1 MAYAKVVS
9 SVAISPQGAVL
20 NSGSTQQFSAACSY
34 SDGSTDNCAAAG
46 GATWATARPAD
57 VSVDGTGLAKWISTS
72 FPGTGIAYT
81 NLYETSWVIVSAGGK
96 TDRAGVFGQFS
107 GDTWIPFMSPSSSE
121 YTDGFGNFIPMTVA
135 VGSTVTIGAGFG
147 INHNGNF
154 YGGFPMQATC
164 SWTSSDPTKA
174 TVDRQ
179 GLVTA
184 LAEGQVTITCGRAG
198 DAVWGTSNSKG
209 WMAPGNAVTLNIVAG
224 QTGTQTWYVRPGG
237 GTPYVNSSET
247 PVGQCDGKHDA
258 DYPGSGVNQPCAM
271 GNLRDL
277 WADGTTQYQLKWMI
291 SGGDTVIVR
300 QKPGGYTTSV
310 DALGTGGHLT
320 PINCDGNQFTCH
332 MPSVPSGTAAYHTK
346 ILGENYASCHSDSA
360 KTLLDGSW
368 NTDEVINTSDSQ
380 FVDVACFDI
389 SDRSGCGLYAH
400 ACAEGTDKGVKYGL
414 LQSALTSNANYT
426 DLFIHGTNNEGIRG
440 ASGVGVVAD
449 HIHIRGTPGAGID
462 MDDTPWGGLSNMS
475 VAGGLTLT
483 NSLTEFVGCLEEYP
497 IAHNYPYIECVD
509 SNTGGY
515 GDGFATGSTVGDW
528 VFDHDIW
535 RANFQDGLDLLH
547 SGMSSLTVTNSSSY
561 ANEGQAFKIGSAQYV
576 IFRNNTVGGNC
587 MRPGFLYGDEPAS
600 ALDPGGGSPGKGY
613 SLCRGGADT
622 IPIKF
627 DDQGT
632 YILQNNSIFTYG
644 VTFDMMCDDPWSH
657 CENTSAIFQNN
668 VIMGY
673 QQVAGGQ
680 LPVAFYL
687 ETVDGTNSNMN
698 TANMPPMNGWSV
710 RDHNLYYNMRNG
722 NCPSPQT
729 GESCNKLDPKFVN
742 EAPNPYVD
750 ETALDNFNF
759 TPAAS
764 SPLIGAG
771 ISIPG
776 LLADATGLLR
786 PLLPS
791 IGAIEV
797 GTGSPV
803 STPSSSQFME
813 AASPSSAESGQA
825 VVITASAVPVDGVI
839 PTGSISF
846 LSGSSL
852 LGTATINS
860 AGVATLSL
868 STLAPG
874 TYGVTASYFGDA
886 NYAPGLSSAIVIT
899 VRTSTIPPPVTT
911 TPPPVITVPPPVTTA
926 PPPIT
931 KPPPVTSKPPA
942 LSVKI
947 GQPDFGFNVIPG
959 STRRIFATVTN
970 GTTNQVAWS
979 VKSGSAEISS
989 TLGPWIDVTAPANGS
1004 SCSYTGTSAQYG
1016 VSSATQFIIEAASV
1030 DDRKKTATATFNVC
1044 DPAVEV
1050 SIVPFYRTLYA
1061 SQPADVQSLVL
1072 GSVNQ
1077 NVHWAI
1083 TSQPRGGDGKLT
1095 DSTSRDTLFT
1105 GTVAGRYQLTATS
1118 VADSGK
1124 SATAIMYVT
1133 GHEMPYRVTPN
1144 QTEPVDCTVDP
1155 SMLGSVYEVGPSQT
1169 FKTLASV
1176 PFSTIAPG
1184 STVRLHNE
1192 DTTGLH
1198 PTVYHEYLEISQPAT
1213 AEQPFRMCG
1222 VSDTK
1227 GNLPIIDGQNAS
1239 DNSDTGAD
1247 ADGYGLLTIHNPSS
1261 LASWPQFVAA
1271 QYVTVEGI
1279 QFRNARHGYSYGEKQ
1294 NWQNSAACIHIREA
1308 QNAAFVGNDIGGC
1321 GNGVVSDF
1329 NSSGG
1334 WGSSDLN
1341 ILWEGNHI
1349 HNNGIAGSNLG
1360 HQMYLESWD
1369 NVVQFNRIDN
1379 YTSGAMGANIKSRGL
1394 QDIFRYNYL
1403 GDGAQREMDLVDVK
1417 DAPAYM
1423 SFAGFLGGG
1432 ANSFRAKHS
1441 SDNYPADQI
1450 AAEQEAWN
1458 SHFVYGNIYR
1468 NSTSNAPIHFSMDT
1482 SGGELARK
1490 GSLYWYNNTFYQTV
1504 CATCAATSWTL
1515 FDTTGGNGKYY
1526 PQTEFQTVE
1535 AYNNVIW
1542 MNNTTKRAF
1551 QWNNYSAFIGVGA
1564 GNLLPSNWG
1573 SDLMTGGIGS
1583 GWNTNATTDAYQN
1596 SLPLDLHVTGFDKS
1610 DIATMGSIPF
1620 DSNSLTLASPIAA
1633 SQSVPSAVC
1642 EMPTRFAYLINL
1654 GYAVPRIATPNV
1666 GATDTV
1672 AETADL
1678 INQTAGSGRYNTRY
1692 SNCH

>member
-1 MAYAKVVS
+1 LKFLVVLLFITASPLTYGKVIS

-20 NSGSTQQFSAACSY
+20 QSGSTQQFSASCTY
-34 SDGSTDNCAAAG
+34 SDGSTDNCAAVG
-46 GATWATARPAD
+46 GAKWTTARPAD
-57 VSVDGTGLAKWISTS
+57 VSVDNTGLVKWISTS

-81 NLYETSWVIVSAGGK
+81 NLYETSWVLVSAGGK
-96 TDRAGVFGQFS
+96 TDRAGVYGQFA
-107 GDTWIPFMSPSSSE
+107 GDTWTTFMSPAPTE
-121 YTDGFGNFIPMTVA
+121 YTDGFGNPIPMTVA
-135 VGSTVTIGAGFG
+135 VGSSVTIGAGFA
-147 INHNGNF
+147 INHAGNF
-154 YGGFPMQATC
+154 HGGFPMSATC
-164 SWTSSDPTKA
+164 SWSSSDPTKA

-184 LAEGQVTITCGRAG
+184 HATGSVTITCGQA
-198 DAVWGTSNSKG
+198 
-209 WMAPGNAVTLNIVAG
+209 GNAIWTTPNNNSVTFAIVEG
-224 QTGTQTWYVRPGG
+224 GTGNQTWYVRPRG
-237 GTPYVNSSET
+237 GTPYVDSAST
-247 PVGQCDGKHDA
+247 PTGQCDGKHDA

-271 GNLRDL
+271 GNIRYL
-277 WADGTTQYQLKWMI
+277 WSDEQTPYQLKWMI

-300 QKPGGYTTSV
+300 QKQGGYTTSM
-310 DALGTGGHLT
+310 DAAPPSSGDWSPQT
-320 PINCDGNQFTCH
+320 CRGNQYTCH
-332 MPSVPSGTAAYHTK
+332 MPSIPSGTASRHTR

-360 KTLLDGSW
+360 KTLLNGSW
-368 NTDEVINTSDSQ
+368 NADEVINTSDSQ
-380 FVDVACFDI
+380 FVDVACFEI

-400 ACAEGTDKGVKYGL
+400 ACAAGTDTGVKVGL
-414 LQSALTSNANYT
+414 LQSALTSNVNYT
-426 DLFIHGTNNEGIRG
+426 DLFIHGTSNEGLRG
-440 ASGVGVVAD
+440 ASGVGIVAD

-483 NSLTEFVGCLEEYP
+483 NSVTEFVGCLEEYP
-497 IAHNYPYIECVD
+497 VVHNYPYIECVD

-515 GDGFATGSTVGDW
+515 GDGFATASTVGDW
-528 VFDHDIW
+528 VFDHDTW

-547 SGMSSLTVTNSSSY
+547 SGMNSLTVTNSTSY
-561 ANEGQAFKIGSAQYV
+561 ANEGQAYKIGSAQHV
-576 IFRNNTVGGNC
+576 VFQNNTAGGNC
-587 MRPGFLYGDEPAS
+587 ARPGQLYGDEPAS
-600 ALDPGGGSPGKGY
+600 AIAPGKGSPGY
-613 SLCRGGADT
+613 SLCRGGGDT

-627 DDQGT
+627 DNQGT
-632 YILQNNSIFTYG
+632 YAVQNNSIFTYG
-644 VTFDMMCDDPWSH
+644 LTFDMMCDDPWSH
-657 CENTSAIFQNN
+657 CENTSAVFQNN

-673 QQVAGGQ
+673 QGSSGSQ
-680 LPVAFYL
+680 LPVVFYL
-687 ETVDGTNSNMN
+687 ENVDATNSNMN
-698 TANMPPMNGWSV
+698 STNMPPLNGWSV
-710 RDHNLYYNMRNG
+710 RDHNLYYNIRSG
-722 NCPSPQT
+722 WCPSLQA
-729 GESCNKLDPKFVN
+729 GETCNKFDPQFVN
-742 EAPNPYVD
+742 EPPNPYLN
-750 ETALDNFNF
+750 ETALDSFNF
-759 TPAAS
+759 TPAPA

-776 LLADATGLLR
+776 LLTDSNGLPR
-786 PLLPS
+786 SQPPS
-791 IGAIEV
+791 IGAIEA
-797 GTGSPV
+797 GTGAPA
-803 STPSSSQFME
+803 STPSASQFIV
-813 AASPSSAESGQA
+813 AISPSAVEAGQTA
-825 VVITASAVPVDGVI
+825 VITASAAVPAGGVI

-846 LSGSSL
+846 LNGVSL
-852 LGTATINS
+852 LGPATIDS

-874 TYGVTASYFGDA
+874 TYSVTASYSGDA
-886 NYAPGLSSAIVIT
+886 NYAAGVSSPVVLT
-899 VRTSTIPPPVTT
+899 VNTSTTPSPITT
-911 TPPPVITVPPPVTTA
+911 TPPPITTVPPPVTT
-926 PPPIT
+926 I
-931 KPPPVTSKPPA
+931 PPPVSSAPPTP
-942 LSVKI
+942 SVKI

-979 VKSGSAEISS
+979 VKSGSAQISS

-1016 VSSATQFIIEAASV
+1016 VSSATQFTIEAASV
-1030 DDRKKTATATFNVC
+1030 DDRKQTAMATFNVC
-1044 DPAVEV
+1044 NPAVEV

-1061 SQPADVQSLVL
+1061 NQPADVQSLVL

-1184 STVRLHNE
+1184 STVRVHNE
-1192 DTTGLH
+1192 DTSGLH

-1213 AEQPFRMCG
+1213 AEQPLRICG
-1222 VSDTK
+1222 VPDAK
-1227 GNLPIIDGQNAS
+1227 GNLPIIDGAS
-1239 DNSDTGAD
+1239 ASGNSDTGE
-1247 ADGYGLLTIHNPSS
+1247 DGYGLLTIHNSNS
-1261 LASWPQFVAA
+1261 QSSWPQFVSA
-1271 QYVTVEGI
+1271 QFVTVEGI
-1279 QFRNARHGYSYGEKQ
+1279 QFRNARHGYTYGENQ
-1294 NWQNSAACIHIREA
+1294 NWQDSAACIHIREV
-1308 QNAAFVGNDIGGC
+1308 QNAAFVGNDIGSC

-1329 NSSGG
+1329 NSSDG

-1349 HNNGIAGSNLG
+1349 HNNGIAGSNLD
-1360 HQMYLESWD
+1360 HQMYLQSWN

-1379 YTSGAMGANIKSRGL
+1379 YTNGAMGANIKSRGL
-1394 QDIFRYNYL
+1394 QDVFRYNYL

-1432 ANSFRAKHS
+1432 ANSFHATHS
-1441 SDNYPADQI
+1441 SDNYPADRI

-1458 SHFVYGNIYR
+1458 SHFVYGNIYQ
-1468 NSTSNAPIHFSMDT
+1468 NSSSNAPIHFSMDT

-1490 GSLYWYNNTFYQTV
+1490 GSLYWYNNTFYQTA
-1504 CATCAATSWTL
+1504 CATCAGTPWTL
-1515 FDTTGGNGKYY
+1515 FDTTGGNGTFY
-1526 PQTEFQTVE
+1526 PQAEFQTVQ
-1535 AYNNVIW
+1535 AYNNIIW
-1542 MNNTTKRAF
+1542 MNNTAKSSF
-1551 QWNNYSAFIGVGA
+1551 QWNSYSAFIGVGA

-1573 SDLMTGGIGS
+1573 SDLMTGGTGS
-1583 GWNTNATTDAYQN
+1583 GWNTSATTDAYQN
-1596 SLPLDLHVTGFDKS
+1596 SLPLDLHVTGFDKG
-1610 DIATMGSIPF
+1610 DIAMTGSIPF
-1620 DSNSLTLASPIAA
+1620 VSSSWALVRPIAA

-1642 EMPTRFAYLINL
+1642 EMPTRFAYLVNL